1 MPYLNT
7 LAVRYTYDAR
17 TRFRRYSHIPT
28 QTSQHGAIAPVGME
42 RNLDC
47 WGEKTSDARDA
58 DRRHKQKRSRQDE
71 AETSSSSSSSSSC
84 SDRKRK
90 KERKKEHKQEKG
102 KGKKEKKEKKE
113 EKAKKAKK
121 AKREKKEKKARKERK
136 AHDRTDSDGRDNDTQ
151 LPPTVYAPPPPDVAE
166 EVPPPPPASCSMPGA
181 MRPEQ
186 AEAERVAGQLIVKV
200 WDPSLGV
207 ERSVRANGEVV
218 EQCVSAACLSRSP
231 ARARARPE
239 PTHRNPCD

>member
-1 MPYLNT
+1 ML
-7 LAVRYTYDAR
+7 
-17 TRFRRYSHIPT
+17 
-28 QTSQHGAIAPVGME
+28 E

-47 WGEKTSDARDA
+47 WGEKTSDHA

-71 AETSSSSSSSSSC
+71 AESSSGSSSSSSS

-102 KGKKEKKEKKE
+102 KGKKEKKEKKT
-113 EKAKKAKK
+113 
-121 AKREKKEKKARKERK
+121 KREKREKREKKGKKEKKARKERK
-136 AHDRTDSDGRDNDTQ
+136 ADDFSSHAQETNTQ
-151 LPPTVYAPPPPDVAE
+151 LPTVYAPPPPDVAE
-166 EVPPPPPASCSMPGA
+166 EVPPPTPASCSLPGA

-186 AEAERVAGQLIVKV
+186 AEAERLAGQRIVKV

-218 EQCVSAACLSRSP
+218 EQCVGAACLSRSP

>member
-1 MPYLNT
+1 M
-7 LAVRYTYDAR
+7 
-17 TRFRRYSHIPT
+17 S
-28 QTSQHGAIAPVGME
+28 GMLE

-47 WGEKTSDARDA
+47 WGERTSDARDA
-58 DRRHKQKRSRQDE
+58 DHRRKQKRSRQDE

-84 SDRKRK
+84 SDRERK
-90 KERKKEHKQEKG
+90 KERKKAHKQEKG
-102 KGKKEKKEKKE
+102 KGKKEKKKEK
-113 EKAKKAKK
+113 KAKKAKK
-121 AKREKKEKKARKERK
+121 AKKDKKARKERK
-136 AHDRTDSDGRDNDTQ
+136 ADVRTGKDVRANADGRDNDTQ
-151 LPPTVYAPPPPDVAE
+151 LPTVYAPPPPDVAE
-166 EVPPPPPASCSMPGA
+166 EVPLPTPASCSLPGA

-186 AEAERVAGQLIVKV
+186 AEAERVAGQRIVKV

-239 PTHRNPCD
+239 PTQRNPCD